1 MRLGV
6 PQQTMALGGALE
18 GETAQGISEE
28 EGEIIR
34 GAL

>member
-1 MRLGV
+1 MHPGV

-18 GETAQGISEE
+18 GETAQGRSKE
-28 EGEIIR
+28 EGEIIK